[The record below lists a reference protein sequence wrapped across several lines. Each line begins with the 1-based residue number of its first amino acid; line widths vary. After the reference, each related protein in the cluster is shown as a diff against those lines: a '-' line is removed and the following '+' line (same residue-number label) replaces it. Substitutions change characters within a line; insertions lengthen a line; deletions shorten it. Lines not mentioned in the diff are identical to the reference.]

1 MKLPGGRARN
11 TSVSGRPAIADARS
25 GRRAS
30 APSRFVGDDWILRF
44 SVHGDEAWLTAEKD
58 DGSQH
63 VEAQTA
69 DLLREAV
76 ELLEEG
82 GGRSG

>member
-1 MKLPGGRARN
+1 MSEESEEPDFEAEMRELQAEL
-11 TSVSGRPAIADARS
+11 
-25 GRRAS
+25 
-30 APSRFVGDDWILRF
+30 GDDWILRF
-44 SVHGDEAWLTAEKD
+44 SVQGDEAWLTAEKD

>member
-1 MKLPGGRARN
+1 MRDESEEPDLE
-11 TSVSGRPAIADARS
+11 ADMRELQAEL
-25 GRRAS
+25 
-30 APSRFVGDDWILRF
+30 GDDWILRF
-44 SVHGDEAWLTAEKD
+44 SVQGDEAWLTAEKD

-63 VEAQTA
+63 LEGQTA

-76 ELLEEG
+76 ALLEEG